1 MCYEGD
7 SAPPTPCCGKPLHD
21 DCLRQWIKGRH
32 ITCPH
37 CRERLPNEVI
47 VTNQE
52 ASDALRRLGFS
63 ETDPCGKNNSPN
75 HKKNILNKYYVT

>member
-1 MCYEGD
+1 ME
-7 SAPPTPCCGKPLHD
+7 
-21 DCLRQWIKGRH
+21 GRH

-52 ASDALRRLGFS
+52 ASDALLADPGFQRRIRAVRITVLFI
-63 ETDPCGKNNSPN
+63 
-75 HKKNILNKYYVT
+75 KNILNEYYVASIKTTTDENDKKKIEPKQKHL